1 LGVNKT
7 QKTIGLRHLSKY
19 NEVVMKWPYLIVAL
33 ILVSSPACSDR
44 RELPDDQH
52 LETFIRTMARCA
64 YVERAFSGNP
74 DMLARELGEV
84 DIPAGW
90 PELVDS
96 LLATY
101 GGDPDFWQSVYDEIL
116 ERSRLTAQQP

>member
-1 LGVNKT
+1 
-7 QKTIGLRHLSKY
+7 
-19 NEVVMKWPYLIVAL
+19 MKWSGLICTIVL
-33 ILVSSPACSDR
+33 LVSLSLACSDR
-44 RELPDDQH
+44 RELPADPR
-52 LETFIRTMARCA
+52 LEVFVATMAKCA
-64 YVERAFSGNP
+64 YVERAYSGSP
-74 DMLARELGEV
+74 EMLARELGEV
-84 DIPAGW
+84 DIPADW